1 MRIKASYSAILTML
15 FQKLS
20 IGIKLHMAEMFSRK
34 ERKLDTILT
43 QTSLEFSHT
52 GKTILLKDLKFCW
65 FFLCRIRCETY
76 LRNRTRVRDN
86 SIQFDSSS
94 VYSVSQLRT

>member
-1 MRIKASYSAILTML
+1 MRIKALYSAILTML

-65 FFLCRIRCETY
+65 FFCAGY
-76 LRNRTRVRDN
+76 SLRNVSPQSYACPR
-86 SIQFDSSS
+86 QF
-94 VYSVSQLRT
+94 YPIRFLECLQRIAT